1 MMTREK
7 SLQGKV
13 CLVTGATSGIG
24 KITALELARQGGTVV
39 VVSRS
44 TRKCRETVHTI
55 QQQTGNEQVSYL
67 AADLSSQKEIR
78 KLAGDFQTNF
88 HQLDVLV
95 NNAGGL
101 FWERKESVDGIEMTF
116 ALNHLNYFL
125 LTNLLLDTLKAS
137 EPARIINVS
146 SGAHRGQKLALDNL
160 ELKENYSPMKAYGR
174 SKLANLY
181 FTYELARRL
190 TDSGVTANALH
201 PGLVSTNFAREGK
214 SWLRFIMPLVQ
225 VFAKS
230 PQEGAETSIYLA
242 ASPQVDGIS
251 GKYFQDKEMVS
262 SSAIS
267 YDQETA
273 ERLWEISAEMT
284 GINQ

>member
-1 MMTREK
+1 MNQEEK
-7 SLQGKV
+7 LNGKV

-24 KITALELARQGGTVV
+24 EVTALELARRGGTVV

-44 TRKCRETVHTI
+44 PRKCRETVNTI
-55 QQQTGNEQVSYL
+55 KQQTENEQVSYL
-67 AADLSSQKEIR
+67 AADLSSQEEIR
-78 KLAGDFQTNF
+78 QLAADFQSR
-88 HQLDVLV
+88 HQRLDVLV
-95 NNAGGL
+95 NNAGSL
-101 FWERKESVDGIEMTF
+101 FWERKESADGIEMTF

-137 EPARIINVS
+137 EPSRIINVS
-146 SGAHRGQKLALDNL
+146 SGAHRGQKLNLDNL
-160 ELKENYSPMKAYGR
+160 ELKEDYSPMKAYGR

-181 FTYELARRL
+181 FTYQLARRL
-190 TDSGVTANALH
+190 TDGGVTINALH

-230 PQEGAETSIYLA
+230 PQEGAETSVYLA
-242 ASPQVDGIS
+242 ASPRVEGVS

-262 SSAIS
+262 SSAVS

-284 GINQ
+284 GINP